1 MRRCHTRGRLW
12 RGHDGAVKEAIAKDR
27 KAPRIAVSNDRVIQP
42 RLKQTIMA
50 LETRLS

>member
-1 MRRCHTRGRLW
+1 MRRCYTRGRLW

-42 RLKQTIMA
+42 RLKQTIVA
-50 LETRLS
+50 LETRFS